1 MCNYHMSERT
11 HVPRRPCW
19 HLEMN
24 NLDGI
29 QVERG
34 GSLAD
39 LAGGG
44 NNGGGRGRGRMRA
57 AASLDLLAR

>member
-1 MCNYHMSERT
+1 MSART
-11 HVPRRPCW
+11 LGFLAGI
-19 HLEMN
+19 LETDD
-24 NLDGI
+24 LDWM
-29 QVERG
+29 QVGRG

-44 NNGGGRGRGRMRA
+44 NPGGGRGKGRMRA